1 MKRSTNA
8 KFPSSAQLFRFCQR
22 VLVDRRQ
29 SKVHDQEIG
38 AILSFNPSDCSHW
51 KRGEKNIKSIFALEK
66 LSASLGVE
74 NTLILDIA
82 SGHMSLDEAFFEYKE
97 CRRIQ
102 RVFAAAQTIEP
113 AALLEIKR
121 RTQKFVNQIHA
132 ECDFK
137 TAPLYLP
144 EVIQN
149 FSFIKTQPAEMM
161 DKLSRVL
168 RVRSGQY
175 CIQFAKGELKP
186 QTRQSISMDLAR
198 IFFEGERARFPELGT
213 VDKDLVALEEYLF
226 VCMLL
231 VPEDLVMEELLR
243 LDNRRNV
250 IQDLANIFWVPKSL
264 ICLQV
269 QQVIQS

>member
-8 KFPSSAQLFRFCQR
+8 KFPSSAQLFKFCQR

-66 LSASLGVE
+66 LSTSLGVE

-82 SGHMSLDEAFFEYKE
+82 SGQVNLDEAFFEYKE
-97 CRRIQ
+97 SRRMQ
-102 RVFAAAQTIEP
+102 KVFAAAEHIEP
-113 AALLEIKR
+113 SVLLEIKR
-121 RTQKFVNQIHA
+121 RTQKFVDQIHD

-144 EVIQN
+144 EIIQN

-198 IFFEGERARFPELGT
+198 IFFEGERARFPELGPLN
-213 VDKDLVALEEYLF
+213 KDLVAFEEYLF

-231 VPEDLVMEELLR
+231 IPQKLVMEELLR

-250 IQDLANIFWVPKSL
+250 IQDLAGVFWVPKSL
-264 ICLQV
+264 VCLQV
-269 QQVIQS
+269 QQILQS

>member
-8 KFPSSAQLFRFCQR
+8 KFPSSAQLFKFCQR
-22 VLVDRRQ
+22 VLVERRQ

-38 AILSFNPSDCSHW
+38 AMLSFNPSDCSHW

-66 LSASLGVE
+66 LSSSLGVE

-82 SGHMSLDEAFFEYKE
+82 SGQVNLDEAFFEYQE
-97 CRRIQ
+97 SRRIQ
-102 RVFAAAQTIEP
+102 RIFSAIEDVEP
-113 AALLEIKR
+113 AVILEIKR
-121 RTQKFVNQIHA
+121 RTQKFVDQIHA

-186 QTRQSISMDLAR
+186 QTRQSIALDLAR
-198 IFFEGERARFPELGT
+198 IFFEGERARFPELGEI
-213 VDKDLVALEEYLF
+213 DKSLVAYEEYLF

-231 VPEDLVMEELLR
+231 IPQSLVMEELLR
-243 LDNRRNV
+243 IDNRRNV
-250 IQDLANIFWVPKSL
+250 IQELSGVFWAPKSL
-264 ICLQV
+264 VCLQV
-269 QQVIQS
+269 QQMLQL